1 MYNNVRRWKIISFN
15 FKHSSLQLQ
24 GLFYG
29 YNFTLKLKDYCIFDD
44 M

>member
-1 MYNNVRRWKIISFN
+1 MCNNDTRSKIISFN

-29 YNFTLKLKDYCIFDD
+29 YNFILKLKHRCIFDD